1 MSGLKLKNDIQT
13 KIESYYKYIIAALIA
28 LFSADLATMYIK
40 PMLLPQ
46 QSAPT
51 IKPRQRM
58 ASDQYQNYNSI
69 INRNLFSLDGQIP
82 DSLSAK
88 KSDKSF
94 DSEAPARPSTLP
106 FVLNGTI
113 VHANPEKSVASV
125 LIRGKNQSFAFKV
138 GDDIEGMARVTKIER
153 KKLIF
158 INLRDNVKEFIEI
171 PDDAKLTIG
180 LSTPKKAPSSQDNVV
195 RKAGKFE
202 WEVTRTDLNQLTQ
215 DLPSLLKQARVEPN
229 FVPGGG
235 VKGFRF
241 TWIAPDSIF
250 SKLGFNVGD
259 VIRGVDGEPIND
271 ARSAMEAY
279 KAFQGSDSIR
289 LDVTRDGVDETFV
302 YDITQ

>member
-1 MSGLKLKNDIQT
+1 MSGLKLKNEIQT
-13 KIESYYKYIIAALIA
+13 KIEGYYKYFIAILIA
-28 LFSADLATMYIK
+28 YFSADLGTMYMK
-40 PMLLPQ
+40 PALLPQ
-46 QSAPT
+46 QSTPT
-51 IKPRQRM
+51 ISSQPLQ
-58 ASDQYQNYNSI
+58 ASRGSQSYNSI
-69 INRNLFSLDGQIP
+69 INRNLFSLDGSIP
-82 DSLSAK
+82 ESLSEK

-94 DSEAPARPSTLP
+94 DSEAPAIPSNLP
-106 FVLNGTI
+106 LVLNGTI

-138 GDDIEGMARVTKIER
+138 GDNIEGMARVTKIQR

-158 INLRDNVKEFIEI
+158 INIREGRKEFIEI

-180 LSTPKKAPSSQDNVV
+180 LSTPKKQSGSASDVV
-195 RKAGKFE
+195 RKSGKFE
-202 WEVTRTDLNQLTQ
+202 WEVTRDDLNKLTQ

-229 FVPGGG
+229 FIPGGG
-235 VKGFRF
+235 VQGFRF

-250 SKLGFNVGD
+250 NKLGFNVGD

-279 KAFQGSDSIR
+279 KAMQGNDSIR
-289 LDVTRDGVDETFV
+289 LDVTRNGVEETFV